1 MNRRA
6 KHRTSDSALSEQLLA
21 SQSPADEIEMAN
33 IGGDSTRLRSRR
45 RTDGRASPTI
55 ERAEVSPVPPVE
67 QTFVIHVLEPHHT
80 LAGIALQYSV
90 SVDQLMRINKLFHQN
105 DVHALSQLKIPAN
118 KHGALYADPEAF
130 RSDDPEGTAT
140 HTTARPRAAAA
151 SEVAVDGKF
160 IDEESGGAGAADESL
175 HESESVLQ
183 DTEAFL
189 DTFDSQMQTAI
200 KAMDTA
206 LQKQMNEGGDTG
218 VIIPIIDTSQESSGL
233 MAFYPKDWRVVVCV
247 VMTGI
252 IITIP
257 IILYFFKYMYVNIRS
272 PEPYQN

>member
-1 MNRRA
+1 MNRRG
-6 KHRTSDSALSEQLLA
+6 KHRTSDSALTESLLTTQSA
-21 SQSPADEIEMAN
+21 SDEIEMAN
-33 IGGDSTRLRSRR
+33 MGDGSNRLRSRR
-45 RTDGRASPTI
+45 RTDGRASPTN
-55 ERAEVSPVPPVE
+55 AEPPVVE
-67 QTFVIHVLEPHHT
+67 ETFVIHVLEPHHT

-130 RSDDPEGTAT
+130 RSNDPDGTAT
-140 HTTARPRAAAA
+140 HTTARPRAAVA

-160 IDEESGGAGAADESL
+160 EVETSERERSPSANESI
-175 HESESVLQ
+175 HESEAVLQ

-200 KAMDTA
+200 QAMDSV
-206 LQKQMNEGGDTG
+206 LEKQMNEGGDTG
-218 VIIPIIDTSQESSGL
+218 VIMPIFDTSQESSGL
-233 MAFYPKDWRVVVCV
+233 MAFYPSDWRVVVCV

-252 IITIP
+252 VITIP
-257 IILYFFKYMYVNIRS
+257 IVLYFFKYMYVNIRS
-272 PEPYQN
+272 PEPYQNN